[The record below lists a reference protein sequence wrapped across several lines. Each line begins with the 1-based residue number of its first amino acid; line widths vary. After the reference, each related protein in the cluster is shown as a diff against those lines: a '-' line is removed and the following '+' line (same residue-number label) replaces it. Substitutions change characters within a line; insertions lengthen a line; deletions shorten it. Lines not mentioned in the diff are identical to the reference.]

1 MASMTKKRSWKRMAL
16 IAGVL
21 VLAGLGVW
29 YAKFRRDSAPQYQSV
44 EVTSGDLTQVVTAAG
59 QINPVTNVT
68 VGCQISGPI
77 SKLYVDWNSPVTNG
91 QIVALIDPA
100 IYQANLHSA
109 EGDLANSEAALELAR
124 VNAGRSKELLANR
137 LIPQS
142 DDDQAVATL
151 HQAEATVEIKQAA
164 LELAKVNLQ
173 YCTIYSPVDGMV
185 ISRNVDVGQT
195 VAASLNAPTLFV
207 IANDLTKM
215 QIDTDVAES
224 DIGGVEEGQKTD
236 FTVDAFPNR
245 TFHGLV
251 VQVRNSPI
259 TVQNVVTYDTV
270 VGVNNP
276 DMKLKP
282 GMTANVSI
290 IVAERSNVLKIPNAA
305 LRFRPPEAATN
316 STPRVVAGGA
326 GSPPGGSPG
335 QHPKGEHR
343 LTRTIYVMKG
353 NKPEPVQVKIGIS
366 DGIST
371 EVTDGLTEGDKVI
384 TFAIYKQGGASA
396 QSSNPFSMRR
406 F

>member
-1 MASMTKKRSWKRMAL
+1 
-16 IAGVL
+16 
-21 VLAGLGVW
+21 
-29 YAKFRRDSAPQYQSV
+29 
-44 EVTSGDLTQVVTAAG
+44 
-59 QINPVTNVT
+59 
-68 VGCQISGPI
+68 
-77 SKLYVDWNSPVTNG
+77 
-91 QIVALIDPA
+91 
-100 IYQANLHSA
+100 
-109 EGDLANSEAALELAR
+109 
-124 VNAGRSKELLANR
+124 
-137 LIPQS
+137 
-142 DDDQAVATL
+142 
-151 HQAEATVEIKQAA
+151 
-164 LELAKVNLQ
+164 
-173 YCTIYSPVDGMV
+173 MV

-215 QIDTDVAES
+215 QIDADVAES
-224 DIGGVEEGQKTD
+224 DIGGVQEGQKTD

-270 VGVNNP
+270 IGVSNP

-290 IVAERSNVLKIPNAA
+290 IAAERSNVLKIPNAA

-316 STPRVVAGGA
+316 STPRAVAGGA

-343 LTRTIYVMKG
+343 VTRTVYVLKG
-353 NKPEPVQVKIGIS
+353 NKPEPVQVKIGIT

-384 TFAIYKQGGASA
+384 TFAIYKQGGGSA

>member
-343 LTRTIYVMKG
+343 LTRTIYVIKG